1 MKSQKYVYLPHT
13 ADVKFQAFGK
23 NLNFVFENSALAF
36 SHAMYAGK
44 VKRKLKKRVNIRGNG
59 NDFESLLYNFLE
71 QLIILLDSENFFLSK
86 AKVKIN
92 EKKMTLSAELHGD
105 DAKNYKI
112 GLDVKA
118 ITYNEMFVKKVKD
131 KWACQVVLDV

>member
-1 MKSQKYVYLPHT
+1 
-13 ADVKFQAFGK
+13 VK
-23 NLNFVFENSALAF
+23 
-36 SHAMYAGK
+36 
-44 VKRKLKKRVNIRGNG
+44 GNG
-59 NDFESLLYNFLE
+59 KDLESLMYNFLE

-86 AKVKIN
+86 AKVKID
-92 EKKMTLSAELHGD
+92 EKKMALSAELHGD